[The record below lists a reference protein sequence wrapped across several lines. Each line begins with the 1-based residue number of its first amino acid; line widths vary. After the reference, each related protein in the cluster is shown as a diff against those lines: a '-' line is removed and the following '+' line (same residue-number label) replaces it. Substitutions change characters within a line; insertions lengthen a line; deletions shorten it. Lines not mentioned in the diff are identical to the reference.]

1 MSSVLLFTTRYVRYL
16 MAFWCILFMK
26 VLMLDFGIYSLVSLS
41 MECSCISSCDGNE
54 GVGCPSIIL
63 YGVN

>member
-1 MSSVLLFTTRYVRYL
+1 

-41 MECSCISSCDGNE
+41 MECSYISSCDGNE